1 LLTLKRLKT
10 LFLGLAVIIIT
21 LTIFVALPAILPS
34 FESLSCE
41 AVWSCT
47 PRTIY
52 DTWTWYTPEQPDYEE
67 WREAHFR
74 VEDTEDILNGL
85 HRTGLLKGLGVLNV
99 VLDPEDENRIIVSG
113 YLQYGFF
120 TDAGFLPGTE
130 MQGALPRRPIQIK
143 LYEYYEG
150 KRAIKKLKE
159 ELEVTTDWNGFF
171 SVGLDLDSKAL
182 YYEFVASYEG
192 ETLRPKSKE
201 KPREVYL
208 EAVITYT
215 TYKPEFVPGKP
226 GTQWWIWVIV
236 VLAIIAAWFLFKRYL
251 KRISKYFPES
261 LKKYIWEI
269 EKEPLPPAKEMKIP
283 EVTEKKEGE
292 ESGGDILRIEISFPD
307 IEDPLPAVWGV
318 GESLT
323 VQVKLKDSNGEI
335 LPSQPCNVDFGDGE
349 TVHDVSDTEG
359 YIRPEH
365 IFNTKGEYV
374 INGSYQDSKTGKEI
388 SSWRRIRIVEYRE
401 EMVRLFNEMLETL
414 NIRDIRIEPEMTA
427 REIEVLL
434 EERMK
439 GVPTEAI
446 RKIVAGFE
454 EANYSVHP
462 VTRESYVAMY
472 PVVREVLDYGG

>member
-1 LLTLKRLKT
+1 MLTLKRLKT

-21 LTIFVALPAILPS
+21 FTIFIALPAILPS

-130 MQGALPRRPIQIK
+130 MQGVLPHRIINIK
-143 LYEYYEG
+143 LTNVYKSG
-150 KRAIKKLKE
+150 KKTKE
-159 ELEVTTDWNGFF
+159 FEVYTDKNGFF
-171 SVGLDLDSKAL
+171 SVTLEPDDEAV
-182 YYEFVASYEG
+182 YYTFVASYEG

-226 GTQWWIWVIV
+226 GVQWWIWVIV
-236 VLAIIAAWFLFKRYL
+236 VLVIIAAWFLFKRYL

-318 GESLT
+318 GEPLT

-359 YIRPEH
+359 YIHLEH

-374 INGSYQDSKTGKEI
+374 INASYQDNRTRKEV
-388 SSWRRIRIVEYRE
+388 SSWRKIRIVEYRE

-414 NIRDIRIEPEMTA
+414 NLRDIRIEPEMTA
-427 REIEVLL
+427 REVESLL
-434 EERMK
+434 AERLE
-439 GVPTEAI
+439 GVSRETI
-446 RKIVAGFE
+446 RRIVAGFE

-472 PVVREVLDYGG
+472 PVVRELLSLY